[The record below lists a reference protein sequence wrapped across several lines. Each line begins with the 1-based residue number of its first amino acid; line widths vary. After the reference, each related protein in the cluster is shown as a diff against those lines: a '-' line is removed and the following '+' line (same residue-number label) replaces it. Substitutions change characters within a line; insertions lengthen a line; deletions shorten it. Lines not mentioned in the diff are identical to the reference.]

1 MDIIKMPLAELTPAD
16 YNPRKELEPGDREYD
31 ALLRSFD
38 EFGYVEPVIFNKRTG
53 NLVGGHQRLKVLI
66 AKGATEADTVII
78 DLSEEDEKIL
88 NVALNKITGRWDYE
102 KLPDLLKEIEAAGE
116 LANTGFEAWE
126 VEALSVDYSHIDDL
140 LNEDFS
146 DTGKKQGEEF
156 TMTFTLPAEVKEA
169 AEQYIAGR
177 ENGKAT
183 LSTNIMNKVKGVM

>member
-66 AKGATEADTVII
+66 AKGAKEADTVII

-169 AEQYIAGR
+169 AERYIAGR